1 MVTKIKNLPLI
12 PRVASVF
19 AAQAG
24 DNDSFKDSERRRPDH
39 QALAAAFS
47 ADHKV
52 APVTPGSSNSPATIV
67 TLSAITASN
76 DVVLTYSYDPAKKA
90 VRLTKFPC

>member
-1 MVTKIKNLPLI
+1 MVTKMKNLPLI
-12 PRVASVF
+12 PRVASIF
-19 AAQAG
+19 AAQSG

-52 APVTPGSSNSPATIV
+52 APVTARNSNSPATIV
-67 TLSAITASN
+67 ALSSTTLSHDAI
-76 DVVLTYSYDPAKKA
+76 LTYSYDPAKKA
-90 VRLTKFPC
+90 VRLNKFPC